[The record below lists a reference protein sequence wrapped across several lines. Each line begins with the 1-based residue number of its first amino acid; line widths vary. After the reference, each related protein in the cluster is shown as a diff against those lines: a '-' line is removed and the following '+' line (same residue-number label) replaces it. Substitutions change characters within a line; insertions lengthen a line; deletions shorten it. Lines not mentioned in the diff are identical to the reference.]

1 MGTQFSG
8 DPQVRVSDSERS
20 AALAALGQFYAEGRL
35 SMTET
40 DERCAAVADAR
51 TRADLNRLFTDLP
64 AREIATTREP
74 TYTAS
79 EVEALHRKG
88 ARPRAGV
95 MGLTTVAAGA
105 AAIAANATTPAA
117 TVLLLAIIPV
127 VLILL
132 YVMKIGP
139 ASWYAPTPRQ
149 LDRERMKALALE
161 DKTRAL
167 ELKAERRERT
177 HDLTN
182 RALDAAK
189 NALDGRRPGSRD

>member
-8 DPQVRVSDSERS
+8 DPQVRVSDNERS

-51 TRADLNRLFTDLP
+51 TRSDLNRLFTDLP
-64 AREIATTREP
+64 TREIATIEEP

-79 EVEALHRKG
+79 EVAALNKKG
-88 ARPRAGV
+88 TRPRAGI
-95 MGLTTVAAGA
+95 MGLTTVGSIA
-105 AAIAANATTPAA
+105 AAAALATSTSASI
-117 TVLLLAIIPV
+117 LILAIIPV
-127 VLILL
+127 VFILL

-139 ASWYAPTPRQ
+139 ASWYTPTPRQ
-149 LDRERMKALALE
+149 LDRERMKALTLE

-177 HDLTN
+177 HDLTT

-189 NALDGRRPGSRD
+189 NALDNRRPGDRD